1 MATSKKVET
10 MGNTAYIGGITLGK
24 IEAAPGRNHFH
35 IQNKAGDR
43 RQIVIGKKKALD
55 LLLTWHNEA
64 KEAAELEQAA
74 AEAAYHAEQ
83 AQLEAAAPAPQPEPT
98 PAPEAEPAPADD
110 SAAQAAAELA
120 DVATQADFQ
129 QWSDKWQAYTLVRKA
144 DGAALAAVAHWGD
157 KKGREIA
164 EFSLDNGKTSYPY
177 YDQIGRYFDVAVLQP
192 K

>member
-1 MATSKKVET
+1 MATTVKT
-10 MGNTAYIGGITLGK
+10 MGNIAYLNGVTLGT
-24 IEAAPGRNHFH
+24 IENAPGKNHYH
-35 IQNKAGDR
+35 IASKTGDR

-83 AQLEAAAPAPQPEPT
+83 AQQEAAAPAPQTEPT

-120 DVATQADFQ
+120 DVATQADFAI
-129 QWSDKWQAYTLVRKA
+129 WADKWQAYTLVRKA
-144 DGAALAAVAHWGD
+144 DGAALASVAHWGD

-164 EFSLDNGKTSYPY
+164 EFSLDNGKVSYPY
-177 YDQIGRYFDVAVLQP
+177 YDQIAKYFNVALLQP

>member
-1 MATSKKVET
+1 MATTNKVQT
-10 MGNTAYIGGITLGK
+10 MGNIAYIGGVTLGK
-24 IEAAPGRNHFH
+24 IGNAPGRNHYH
-35 IQNKAGDR
+35 ITSKAGDR

-55 LLLTWHNEA
+55 LLLQWHNEA
-64 KEAAELEQAA
+64 KEAEAAEQAA
-74 AEAAYHAEQ
+74 AEQAYHAEQ
-83 AQLEAAAPAPQPEPT
+83 AQLEAAAQPAQVETPAQPE
-98 PAPEAEPAPADD
+98 AAPADDD
-110 SAAQAAAELA
+110 SAAQAEAELA
-120 DVATQADFQ
+120 DVATQADFAI
-129 QWSDKWQAYTLVRKA
+129 WSDKWQAYTLVRKA